1 MTNYLFFQ
9 KHNDPQKNYEYLFF
23 YLSLINKQIEDMVF
37 CTKTQELKSKS
48 ICSLFGYYE
57 IRIIIKID
65 SVKIPTYT
73 FYINV
78 QDRTLVHY

>member
-48 ICSLFGYYE
+48 ICSLF
-57 IRIIIKID
+57 
-65 SVKIPTYT
+65 
-73 FYINV
+73 
-78 QDRTLVHY
+78 